1 MATLSR
7 CGAPGVRPPCVKVPP
22 APKNRRSPSGLQPLP
37 SVAPTS
43 SWGETGLGEEMGK
56 AEQLTRPP
64 TRPPEPSH
72 SGRWTAPALQP
83 PGARLPQQ
91 MCPEAPGACCLKP
104 AQKGQGHPT
113 SRSPRA
119 GQCPDRRLSQPAPRG
134 TSPLQPSPMGRPAEP
149 DTPSRDAGP
158 VSPQKVLEAAPALGG
173 QRRVRDSLGLSPLQS
188 PNSQEI
194 PSPVPP
200 R

>member
-64 TRPPEPSH
+64 TRPLEPGH

-91 MCPEAPGACCLKP
+91 MCPEAPPCLLLEASAEGP
-104 AQKGQGHPT
+104 GPPHFLESKG
-113 SRSPRA
+113 RVAPRPEA
-119 GQCPDRRLSQPAPRG
+119 QPAR
-134 TSPLQPSPMGRPAEP
+134 TSGH
-149 DTPSRDAGP
+149 
-158 VSPQKVLEAAPALGG
+158 
-173 QRRVRDSLGLSPLQS
+173 LSPATQPHREASGARRPLPRRRASVPTEGAGSS
-188 PNSQEI
+188 PCARGSGT
-194 PSPVPP
+194 PWASAHRSRPTP
-200 R
+200 RKYQ